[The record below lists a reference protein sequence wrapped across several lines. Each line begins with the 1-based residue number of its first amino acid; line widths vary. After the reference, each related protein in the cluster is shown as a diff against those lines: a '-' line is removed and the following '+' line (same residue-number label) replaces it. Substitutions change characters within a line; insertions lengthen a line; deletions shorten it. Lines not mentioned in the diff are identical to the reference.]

1 MWVIL
6 SIITVLILVLLQTIL
21 QFEFVSSSQ
30 SSSKTQIKQ
39 PLFPTRLINT
49 NGSIEKD
56 QEWKDRR
63 SEIINARNP
72 SNDLINR
79 YNGLAMGAWIPTN
92 KSFILEDLSER
103 NQGSGISRFL
113 DQGFNEYYFIMPDF
127 KNLKAVSATEAL
139 LKAADETKLKIIL
152 ILLPPSE
159 GGPSGNYDWEG
170 WINYFN
176 SIKEKYPG
184 SFSGFTIDDFNWIST
199 RNDTRFKNN
208 IDFMEYSKLAEA
220 LKHKRGNLNFYP
232 VIYFE
237 GQKTD
242 VILNKYED
250 FINGIILVS
259 GCYYNVSSLE
269 KQLIIFRELFDNKPT
284 RYVVYPTITFNYT
297 TQNYSPPSDRL
308 VMSTLSIASKMT
320 NGLIVWHETDS
331 PVIQGYLANM
341 DSEVYRTMLE
351 YMKELQIREEEVKS
365 TLYDVLGTIRTES
378 EMNCESWSNRFN
390 YAYDRW
396 FGTQPLQQQTGK
408 QTGAWEKEMTAF
420 VTR

>member
-1 MWVIL
+1 MQMKQQQLLL
-6 SIITVLILVLLQTIL
+6 SN
-21 QFEFVSSSQ
+21 
-30 SSSKTQIKQ
+30 
-39 PLFPTRLINT
+39 RLIN
-49 NGSIEKD
+49 SSSSLEKD
-56 QEWKDRR
+56 QEWKDKR
-63 SEIINARNP
+63 SEVIHTKNSSNAF
-72 SNDLINR
+72 LNR
-79 YNGLAMGAWIPTN
+79 YNGLTMGAWIPTN
-92 KSFILEDLSER
+92 KSFILENSDAN
-103 NQGSGISRFL
+103 NQTNVISGFL
-113 DQGFNEYYFIMPDF
+113 EQGFNEYYFIMPDF
-127 KNLKAVSATEAL
+127 KNPRAVSATEAL
-139 LKAADETKLKIIL
+139 LKAADKTNLKIIL

-176 SIKEKYPG
+176 SIKKKYPH
-184 SFSGFTIDDFNWIST
+184 SFGGFTIDDFNWIST
-199 RNDTRFKNN
+199 RSDTQFKNN
-208 IDFMEYSKLAEA
+208 IDFMESSKLAEA
-220 LKHKRGNLNFYP
+220 LEHKRDDVNFYP

-237 GQKTD
+237 GQKTE

-250 FINGIILVS
+250 FINGVILVS

-284 RYVVYPTITFNYT
+284 RYVVYPSITFNYT

-341 DSEVYRTMLE
+341 DNEVYRSMLE
-351 YMKELQIREEEVKS
+351 YMKELQIREEEAKS

-378 EMNCESWSNRFN
+378 EMNCESWSDRFN
-390 YAYDRW
+390 YAYDQW
-396 FGTQPLQQQTGK
+396 FDTQPPQQKTGK
-408 QTGAWEKEMTAF
+408 QTGGWEKEMTAF